1 VRKQTNTAFLLVL
14 AALALYLC
22 YRIAEPFLTSIFA
35 AIVLAIVFYPFHVR
49 IKRLIARPQWA
60 ASVSTLV
67 VIMVVIVPTI
77 LLGIAVT
84 RQLGELNQTLN
95 EKGVAQGG
103 FTHYVVQAIQGPL
116 GVMGR
121 YVDLSGVDLRSSVL
135 DAADRVRSYLIGVGK
150 SAAKNLPGMLLKIVV
165 VFFTLFFLF
174 RDGPRIV
181 RHTLALLPLT
191 HEQSK
196 KLLHGMSDTIV
207 ASVYGSVAVGV
218 AQGFLTGLAF
228 WVLGLPSPLVAAV
241 LAAVA
246 SLIPVVGTGLVWVPG
261 AMLLL
266 LSGHAMKALIL
277 LILGSAIIAQV
288 DVVIR
293 PYVVSEG
300 SKLNGLLIFFALLG
314 GLDAFGIMGVIIG
327 PVVISITIAVLN
339 MLQEIRNSTS
349 EDSGFAT
356 HAESGDKGFA

>member
-1 VRKQTNTAFLLVL
+1 MQRQANTAFLLAL
-14 AALALYLC
+14 AAFALYLC
-22 YRIAEPFLTSIFA
+22 YRIAQPFLTAIFA
-35 AIVLAIVFYPFHVR
+35 AIVLAIVFYPLHVR
-49 IKRLIARPQWA
+49 VKRLIVRPQWA

-67 VIMVVIVPTI
+67 VILVVILPTV

-84 RQLGELNQTLN
+84 RQLGELSQALN
-95 EKGVAQGG
+95 EKGVSQSGL
-103 FTHYVVQAIQGPL
+103 THYVVQAIQGPL
-116 GVMGR
+116 SVIGR

-191 HEQSK
+191 HEQAK
-196 KLLHGMSDTIV
+196 KLLHSISDTIV
-207 ASVYGSVAVGV
+207 ASVYGSVAVGG

-246 SLIPVVGTGLVWVPG
+246 SLIPVVGTALVWVPG
-261 AMLLL
+261 AVLLL
-266 LSGHAMKALIL
+266 LTGHGMKALIL
-277 LILGSAIIAQV
+277 LAIGSAIIAQV
-288 DVVIR
+288 DVVVR
-293 PYVVSEG
+293 PYVVSES

-314 GLDAFGIMGVIIG
+314 GIEAFGIMGVIIG
-327 PVVISITIAVLN
+327 PVVISITIAVLH
-339 MLQEIRNSTS
+339 MLQEINNGASPAG
-349 EDSGFAT
+349 E
-356 HAESGDKGFA
+356 ESAVIAGE

>member
-1 VRKQTNTAFLLVL
+1 MQRQTNTAFLLAL
-14 AALALYLC
+14 AAFALYLC
-22 YRIAEPFLTSIFA
+22 YRIAQPFLTAIFA
-35 AIVLAIVFYPFHVR
+35 AIVLAIVFYPLHVR
-49 IKRLIARPQWA
+49 VKRFIVRPQWA

-67 VIMVVIVPTI
+67 VILVVILPTI

-84 RQLGELNQTLN
+84 KQLGDLNQALN
-95 EKGVAQGG
+95 EKGASQGG
-103 FTHYVVQAIQGPL
+103 LTHYVIQAIQGP
-116 GVMGR
+116 VSVVGR

-191 HEQSK
+191 HEQAK
-196 KLLHGMSDTIV
+196 KLLQGISDTIV

-228 WVLGLPSPLVAAV
+228 WILGLPSPIVAAV

-261 AMLLL
+261 AVLLL
-266 LSGHAMKALIL
+266 LSGHGMKALIL
-277 LILGSAIIAQV
+277 LAIGSAVIAQV
-288 DVVIR
+288 DVVVR
-293 PYVVSEG
+293 PYVVSES

-314 GLDAFGIMGVIIG
+314 GIEAFGIMGVIIG
-327 PVVISITIAVLN
+327 PVVISITIAVLH
-339 MLQEIRNSTS
+339 MLQEINNAPSS
-349 EDSGFAT
+349 
-356 HAESGDKGFA
+356 AEEERALIAGE